1 MRTFYEDSRRLSKR
15 SLNILCLGSILT
27 NNIRSSKKN
36 KTMYCYFEMIFKEI
50 IVLVLVI
57 IRKLIINNDNIKLKS
72 VMISINLI
80 VKVKF

>member
-1 MRTFYEDSRRLSKR
+1 
-15 SLNILCLGSILT
+15 
-27 NNIRSSKKN
+27 
-36 KTMYCYFEMIFKEI
+36 MYCYFEMIFKEI